1 MSKFILYISMIILG
15 FIFIPSYANCLN
27 IDSKSIE
34 SKTKDTLVFC
44 YNCDT
49 LRQTLVFQRIDDFK
63 IDFELTSYNRLKNEI
78 KRVNGIA
85 ENKYSSDY
93 GSEMDFNEDG
103 EMYLVVEYIYESEEV
118 FLSFRFDKGY
128 TKVNVEVAD
137 EVSPNN
143 YCPLHSIKTLLK
155 CKSS

>member
-1 MSKFILYISMIILG
+1 MSKFILYISMTILG
-15 FIFIPSYANCLN
+15 FIFMPFYANCLN
-27 IDSKSIE
+27 IDSTNIK

-49 LRQTLVFQRIDDFK
+49 LSQTLVFQRIDDIK
-63 IDFELTSYNRLKNEI
+63 IDFELSSYNKLKNEI
-78 KRVNGIA
+78 KRVNGVA

-103 EMYLVVEYIYESEEV
+103 EMYLVIEYLYESEEI
-118 FLSFRFDKGY
+118 FLSFRFNKEY

-137 EVSPNN
+137 EVFPNK
-143 YCPLHSIKTLLK
+143 YCPLHSIKALSK
-155 CKSS
+155 CKSR